1 MDNIVTRFL
10 SRHPLYFIL
19 LTIIITAFFSYVS
32 LSDNTIDEVSFDT
45 GGKIFELNKKIGENF
60 QSPYHFTSVILES
73 KSDDIFTPD
82 AFSEILNNQNKLID
96 LDNNFSLSK
105 TAGINEDNYLFN
117 LTNFETGREAT
128 GVTSVVDITDE
139 FIKTQMN
146 IPDGVNGVNKKQ
158 LKFALDKILTS
169 KEGQGLLESIPRDD
183 IYTKTKNVS
192 NELGE
197 YNEWSSKSLLVNVI
211 LDNAKL
217 GGGTFN
223 VGLGG
228 DQATLNKEYLGR
240 EIVRVLAGNE
250 NNYKLWPIAVDV
262 NLYSQ
267 EQGETSGVYLTLTV
281 IVAILIAGLSLR
293 SYYTVSIIG
302 FGISALIL
310 WLKGISSILGIKGGL
325 IVDFIVPIAMV
336 SLGVDFAIHAI
347 RRYQES
353 KISHPNNMNKALS
366 FGLAAVSGALILAV
380 LSDSLAFL
388 SNAVT
393 GIEALMHFGFSA
405 AIATFSSFFLLGVIA
420 PIIYMQADKWL
431 IQYKQNIRYIN
442 PFLRIFAG
450 GIAAGMAGTSV
461 ILTVAVNPGYGGL
474 VLAVYILIFLV
485 LPILYIKIF
494 GPIGKSVNKKIN
506 TSSWKKIL
514 PFNFDVVRLF
524 TNLTNYRYLVIL
536 ITIVITVYAG
546 FYALKLKPTFDV
558 KDFFDPNSEF
568 VIGLDKM
575 DEYFSDSAG
584 EPAEIYF
591 EGKLDSLEFV
601 NTLNT
606 FTLTLDKNKYVG
618 QDLDGSTQYYE
629 ITVLDLMES
638 ILSNDFAKNIYS
650 THPEGT
656 KKDITDNDNN
666 LIFDDHDQIIS
677 LFKLA
682 PKIGI
687 PKSNTE
693 SLIPPQTIKNF
704 LRYDEKNDN
713 YSMRLQ
719 FGLLQTNDFES
730 ILNAFDILS
739 RDIKIFDNYDDK
751 LIDYGITGSPFI
763 RESQTS
769 AATDSLRQ
777 SIPVA
782 AAGALILLLLATRS
796 FYYSFVTVFPLLL
809 IVSWLYALMYTLGF
823 GLNFVTATIGAVSIG
838 VGLDFSI
845 HMTERFRQ
853 EININNDPNIA
864 ISISLQG
871 TGLALIGAG
880 VSSIAGFII
889 LGFAPMPLF
898 STYGILSAAMISFAL
913 IASISVV
920 PSLLLIVID
929 IQKKLKFK

>member
-10 SRHPLYFIL
+10 SRHPLYLIFLTLL
-19 LTIIITAFFSYVS
+19 LTAYFSYVS
-32 LSDNTIDEVSFDT
+32 SSDNSIDEVSFDT

-73 KSDDIFTPD
+73 KFDDIFTPE
-82 AFSEILNNQNKLID
+82 AFSEILNNQNKLIA
-96 LDNNFSLSK
+96 LDNNLFLSK
-105 TAGINEDNYLFN
+105 AAEINEDNYLFN
-117 LTNFETGREAT
+117 LTDFETGRKST
-128 GVTSVVDITDE
+128 GVTSIVDITDE
-139 FIKTQMN
+139 FIKTHMN
-146 IPDGVNGVNKKQ
+146 IPDGVNGVNKNQ
-158 LKFALDKILTS
+158 LKFALDKILS
-169 KEGQGLLESIPRDD
+169 SEKGNELLGTISRDD
-183 IYTKTKNVS
+183 IYTKVKNVS
-192 NELGE
+192 NELGQ
-197 YNEWSSKSLLVNVI
+197 YNEWSSKALLVNVI
-211 LDNAKL
+211 LDNEKL

-240 EIVRVLAGNE
+240 EIIKVLAGNE

-293 SYYTVSIIG
+293 SFYTVSIIG
-302 FGISALIL
+302 FGISAVIL
-310 WLKGISSILGIKGGL
+310 WLKGISTILGIKGGL

-353 KISHPNNMNKALS
+353 KISHPENMTKALS

-405 AIATFSSFFLLGVIA
+405 AIATFSSFFLLGIIA
-420 PIIYMQADKWL
+420 PIVYMQTDKWL
-431 IQYKQNIRYIN
+431 IQYNQNIRRIN
-442 PFLRIFAG
+442 PILRIFAG
-450 GIAAGMAGTSV
+450 ALAAFTAGVSV
-461 ILTVAVNPGYGGL
+461 ILTVAINPGYGGL

-485 LPILYIKIF
+485 LPIIYLKVF
-494 GPIGKSVNKKIN
+494 GPVGKIVKKEIK
-506 TSSWKKIL
+506 SASRKGMFKIS
-514 PFNFDVVRLF
+514 FNPVTLF
-524 TNLTNYRYLVIL
+524 TNLTNYRYIVIFVTII
-536 ITIVITVYAG
+536 ITIYSG
-546 FYALKLKPTFDV
+546 YYALKLKPTFDV
-558 KDFFDPNSEF
+558 KDFFDPKSEF

-591 EGKLDSLEFV
+591 EGKLDSLNFI
-601 NTLNT
+601 NTLNS
-606 FTLTLDKNKYVG
+606 FNLTLDENKYVG

-629 ITVLDLMES
+629 FTVLHLMEA

-650 THPEGT
+650 THPGGNM
-656 KKDITDNDNN
+656 KNITDNDNN
-666 LIFDDHDQIIS
+666 LIFDDDDQISS

-687 PKSNTE
+687 PKNNTE
-693 SLIPPQTIKNF
+693 FLIPPQTINNF
-704 LRYDEKNDN
+704 LRYDANNDS

-719 FGLLQTNDFES
+719 FGLLKTNDFES

-739 RDIKIFDNYDDK
+739 KDIKIFENYGEN
-751 LIDYGITGSPFI
+751 LVDYGITGSPFI
-763 RESQTS
+763 REAQTS

-782 AAGALILLLLATRS
+782 AVGALILLLLATRS

-809 IVSWLYALMYTLGF
+809 IVSWLYALMYLLGF

-853 EININNDPNIA
+853 EININDNPNIA
-864 ISISLQG
+864 ISISLKG

-929 IQKKLKFK
+929 IKKKLKFK

>member
-10 SRHPLYFIL
+10 SRHPLYLIF
-19 LTIIITAFFSYVS
+19 LTIILTAFFSYIS
-32 LSDNTIDEVSFDT
+32 SSDNSIDEVSFDT
-45 GGKIFELNKKIGENF
+45 GGKIFELNQKIGENF
-60 QSPYHFTSVILES
+60 QSPYHFTSVIFES
-73 KSDDIFTPD
+73 KSDDIFTPET
-82 AFSEILNNQNKLID
+82 FSEILNNQNKLID
-96 LDNNFSLSK
+96 LDNNKLLSLS
-105 TAGINEDNYLFN
+105 AGINEDNYLFH
-117 LTNFETGREAT
+117 LTDFESGRESI
-128 GVTSVVDITDE
+128 GVTSIVDITDE

-146 IPDGVNGVNKKQ
+146 IPEGVNGVNKNQ
-158 LKFALDKILTS
+158 LKFALDKILAS
-169 KEGQGLLESIPRDD
+169 EEGNGLLGTIPRDD
-183 IYTKTKNVS
+183 IYTKVKNVS
-192 NELGE
+192 NELGR
-197 YNEWSSKSLLVNVI
+197 YNEWSSKALLVNVI
-211 LDNAKL
+211 LDNEKL

-223 VGLGG
+223 VGLGA

-240 EIVRVLAGNE
+240 EIVNVLAGNE

-293 SYYTVSIIG
+293 SFYTVSIIG
-302 FGISALIL
+302 FGIAALIL

-353 KISHPNNMNKALS
+353 KISHPKNMTKALS

-388 SNAVT
+388 SNAIT

-405 AIATFSSFFLLGVIA
+405 AIATFSSFFLLGIIA
-420 PIIYMQADKWL
+420 PIVYMQTDKWL
-431 IQYKQNIRYIN
+431 IQYNQNIRHIN
-442 PFLRIFAG
+442 PILRIFACVL
-450 GIAAGMAGTSV
+450 AACTAGASV
-461 ILTVAVNPGYGGL
+461 ILTVAINPGYGGL
-474 VLAVYILIFLV
+474 VLAGYILIFLV
-485 LPILYIKIF
+485 LPIIYLKIF
-494 GPIGKSVNKKIN
+494 GSIGQIVKEEKKSSSRKRIFKIN
-506 TSSWKKIL
+506 
-514 PFNFDVVRLF
+514 FNPVTLF
-524 TNLTNYRYLVIL
+524 TNLTNYRY
-536 ITIVITVYAG
+536 IVIFVTIIITMYSG
-546 FYALKLKPTFDV
+546 YFALKLKPTFDV
-558 KDFFDPNSEF
+558 KDFFDPYSEF

-591 EGKLDSLEFV
+591 EGKLDSLKFI
-601 NTLNT
+601 NTLNS
-606 FTLTLDKNKYVG
+606 FTLTLDENKYVG

-629 ITVLDLMES
+629 FTVLHLMES

-656 KKDITDNDNN
+656 MKNITDNDDN
-666 LIFDDHDQIIS
+666 LIFDDDDQISS

-693 SLIPPQTIKNF
+693 FLIPPQTINNF
-704 LRYDEKNDN
+704 LRYDANNDS
-713 YSMRLQ
+713 YSMRIQ
-719 FGLLQTNDFES
+719 FGLLKTNDFES

-739 RDIKIFDNYDDK
+739 KDVKIFENYDEN
-751 LIDYGITGSPFI
+751 LVDYGITGSPFI
-763 RESQTS
+763 REAQTS
-769 AATDSLRQ
+769 AATDSLRK

-809 IVSWLYALMYTLGF
+809 IVSWLYALMYLLGF

-853 EININNDPNIA
+853 EININDDPYIA
-864 ISISLQG
+864 IFTSLKG

-929 IQKKLKFK
+929 IKKKFKFK

>member
-10 SRHPLYFIL
+10 SRHPLYLIFLTLL
-19 LTIIITAFFSYVS
+19 LTAYFSYVS
-32 LSDNTIDEVSFDT
+32 SSDNSIDEVSFDT

-73 KSDDIFTPD
+73 KFDDIFTPE
-82 AFSEILNNQNKLID
+82 AFSEILNNQNKLIA
-96 LDNNFSLSK
+96 LDNNLFLSK
-105 TAGINEDNYLFN
+105 AAEINEDNYLFN
-117 LTNFETGREAT
+117 LTDFETGRKST
-128 GVTSVVDITDE
+128 GVTSIVDITDE
-139 FIKTQMN
+139 FIKTHMN
-146 IPDGVNGVNKKQ
+146 IPDGVNGVNKNQ
-158 LKFALDKILTS
+158 LKFALDKILS
-169 KEGQGLLESIPRDD
+169 SEKGNELLGTISRDD
-183 IYTKTKNVS
+183 IYTKVKNVS
-192 NELGE
+192 NELGQ
-197 YNEWSSKSLLVNVI
+197 YNEWSSKALLVNVI
-211 LDNAKL
+211 LDNEKL

-240 EIVRVLAGNE
+240 EIIKVLAGNE

-293 SYYTVSIIG
+293 SFYTVSIIG
-302 FGISALIL
+302 FGISAVIL
-310 WLKGISSILGIKGGL
+310 WLKGISTILGIKGGL

-353 KISHPNNMNKALS
+353 KISHPENMTKALS

-405 AIATFSSFFLLGVIA
+405 AIATFSSFFLLGIIA
-420 PIIYMQADKWL
+420 PIVYMQTDKWL
-431 IQYKQNIRYIN
+431 IQYNQNIRRIN
-442 PFLRIFAG
+442 PILRIFAG
-450 GIAAGMAGTSV
+450 ALAAFTAGVSV
-461 ILTVAVNPGYGGL
+461 ILTVAINPGYGGL

-485 LPILYIKIF
+485 LPIIYLKVF
-494 GPIGKSVNKKIN
+494 GPVGKIVKKEIK
-506 TSSWKKIL
+506 SASRKGMFKIS
-514 PFNFDVVRLF
+514 FNPVTLL
-524 TNLTNYRYLVIL
+524 TNLTNYRYIVIFVTII
-536 ITIVITVYAG
+536 ITIYSG
-546 FYALKLKPTFDV
+546 YYALKLKPTFDV
-558 KDFFDPNSEF
+558 KDFFDPKSEF

-591 EGKLDSLEFV
+591 EGKLDSLNFI
-601 NTLNT
+601 NTLNS
-606 FTLTLDKNKYVG
+606 FNLTLDENKYVG

-629 ITVLDLMES
+629 FTVLHLMEA

-650 THPEGT
+650 THPGGNM
-656 KKDITDNDNN
+656 KNITDNDNN
-666 LIFDDHDQIIS
+666 LIFDDDDQISS

-687 PKSNTE
+687 PKNNTE
-693 SLIPPQTIKNF
+693 FLIPPQTINNF
-704 LRYDEKNDN
+704 LRYDANNDS

-719 FGLLQTNDFES
+719 FGLLKTNDFES

-739 RDIKIFDNYDDK
+739 KDIKIFENYGEN
-751 LIDYGITGSPFI
+751 LVDYGITGSPFI
-763 RESQTS
+763 REAQTS

-782 AAGALILLLLATRS
+782 AVGALILLLLATRS

-809 IVSWLYALMYTLGF
+809 IVSWLYALMYLLGF

-853 EININNDPNIA
+853 EININDNPNIA
-864 ISISLQG
+864 ISISLKG

-929 IQKKLKFK
+929 IKKKLKFK